1 MTEDIRIETTDGA
14 GHVLLNRPKAL
25 NALTL
30 PMIRAMA
37 PALRDWAADPA
48 VRAVIIRGEG
58 DRAFCAG
65 GDVRAIY
72 EAGRNGRDGS
82 ADHPTRAFF
91 REEYQLNHQI
101 HRFPKPYVA
110 LMDGITMGGGVG
122 LSVHGSHRIVTERT
136 MFAMP
141 ETAIGLFPDVGA
153 TWFLTRCPDRLGTY
167 LALTGARL
175 KGADVLAA
183 DPAAHF
189 VPSARI
195 GELEA
200 AIRGGADADEAVAR
214 VKATPGPGTLDPHR
228 DTIRRCFAHGSVED
242 ILDALSRDG
251 GDFARE
257 TRDGL
262 LHRSPTSLRVVLE
275 QMKRGEGLSIEDAL
289 RMEYRLV
296 QRCMD
301 GHDFFEGIRAVLV
314 DKDHAPKW
322 RPARLEEVSAD
333 LVDSHFQVP
342 AEGDLNFD

>member
-1 MTEDIRIETTDGA
+1 MTEDIRIETADGL
-14 GHVLLNRPKAL
+14 GQVLLNRPKAL

-37 PALRDWAADPA
+37 PALRAWAADPS
-48 VRAVIIRGEG
+48 VRAVVIKGAG

-72 EAGRNGRDGS
+72 EAGRAGRDDS

-91 REEYQLNHQI
+91 REEYQLNRLI

-110 LMDGITMGGGVG
+110 LLDGITMGGGVG
-122 LSVHGSHRIVTERT
+122 LSVHGSHRIVTEKT

-175 KGADVLAA
+175 KGADGLAA
-183 DPAAHF
+183 DPAAHY
-189 VPSARI
+189 VPSDRI
-195 GELEA
+195 PELEA
-200 AIRGGADADEAVAR
+200 ALRGGADVDAAVAA
-214 VKATPGPGTLDPHR
+214 VKVEPGPGTLGPHR
-228 DTIRRCFAHGSVED
+228 EAIRRSFAHASID
-242 ILDALSRDG
+242 TILDALSRDG
-251 GDFARE
+251 GDFARQ

-262 LHRSPTSLRVVLE
+262 LERSPTSLKVVLE

-322 RPARLEEVSAD
+322 QPARLEEVSD
-333 LVDSHFQVP
+333 ELVESHFRMP
-342 AEGDLNFD
+342 AEGDLQFD

>member
-1 MTEDIRIETTDGA
+1 MTDDIRIETADGV
-14 GHVLLNRPKAL
+14 GTVILDRSKAL

-30 PMIRAMA
+30 PMIRAMD
-37 PALRDWAADPA
+37 PALAAWEADPA
-48 VRAVIIRGEG
+48 IRAVVIKGAG

-65 GDVRAIY
+65 GDVRAIW

-82 ADHPTRAFF
+82 TDHPTRAFF
-91 REEYQLNHQI
+91 REEYRLNRRI
-101 HRFPKPYVA
+101 HRFAKPYVA
-110 LMDGITMGGGVG
+110 LLDGITMGGGVG
-122 LSVHGSHRIVTERT
+122 LSVHGSHRIVTEKT

-153 TWFLTRCPDRLGTY
+153 TWFLTRCPDGIGTW

-183 DPAAHF
+183 DTAAHF
-189 VPSARI
+189 VPSAAI
-195 GELEA
+195 PALEA
-200 AIRGGADADEAVAR
+200 AIRAGTPVDAAVAAHR
-214 VKATPGPGTLDPHR
+214 ADPGPGTLAPHL
-228 DTIRRCFAHGSVED
+228 DTIRRCFGHGTVED

-275 QMKRGEGLSIEDAL
+275 QMKRGRGLSIEDAL
-289 RMEYRLV
+289 VLEYRLV
-296 QRCMD
+296 QGCMD

-322 RPARLEEVSAD
+322 RPARLDEVGPD
-333 LVDSHFQVP
+333 LVERHFAAP
-342 AEGDLNFD
+342 PEGDLTFH